1 MSEPHHSTSPQELAI
16 LCVDDEQ
23 VILKSLTDQLKT
35 HFGRAYLYETALNGE
50 EALEVLDDLVDEG
63 VKTLLVISDW
73 LMPGMKGDEL
83 IIEVHKRFPR
93 TAKVILTGQ
102 AEDIALERARIEGGL
117 NACLRKPWSR
127 AQLLEIVEGALSELD
142 ATAQGGER

>member
-1 MSEPHHSTSPQELAI
+1 MSEPHHLTSPQELAI

-50 EALEVLDDLVDEG
+50 EALEVLDDLVEEG

-102 AEDIALERARIEGGL
+102 AEELALERARPSAARSHQAPPENKAPSHND
-117 NACLRKPWSR
+117 NAG
-127 AQLLEIVEGALSELD
+127 AQTSPC
-142 ATAQGGER
+142 